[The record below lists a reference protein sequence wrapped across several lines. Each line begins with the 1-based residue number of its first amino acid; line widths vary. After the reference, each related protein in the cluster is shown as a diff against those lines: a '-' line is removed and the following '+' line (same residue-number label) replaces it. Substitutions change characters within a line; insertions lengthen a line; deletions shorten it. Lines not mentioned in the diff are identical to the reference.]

1 MEQRAVPTVFWG
13 GSKSTSGFL
22 HPSLFQLSTE
32 LHFLHYHD
40 VLELGV
46 CLGGTGR
53 YITDDGETPFRTGDV
68 QVVFPFCPHY
78 NVADE
83 GGSLWAFID
92 VDVARIHSPHL
103 SVDPAF
109 FLELSRNASASGIY
123 TGEAAPAV
131 VSAVT
136 EIHTLIRSERAG
148 DSPVADLLAA
158 KLVTLLLELALP
170 KGETNQEEHGNRL
183 NDRILPAI
191 RLVAHA
197 VQRGK
202 GITTGE
208 MAQACLLSESYFRKL
223 FLETMGESPKSYLD
237 RLRLQKAAALLV
249 TTKLSVSEIAIRCCF
264 EDPSTFYRR
273 FVGTYGCS
281 PLAYRQR
288 SEGERKPSQE

>member
-13 GSKSTSGFL
+13 GSKSKSGFL

-53 YITDDGETPFRTGDV
+53 YITDDGETPFRAGDV

-148 DSPVADLLAA
+148 DSPVVDLITS
-158 KLVTLLLELALP
+158 KLVSLLLELSLP
-170 KGETNQEEHGNRL
+170 KNETGESVWSKPFNET
-183 NDRILPAI
+183 ILPAI
-191 RLVAHA
+191 RHA
-197 VQRGK
+197 AYAVEK
-202 GITTGE
+202 GESITIKDL
-208 MAQACLLSESYFRKL
+208 ADVCFLSESYFRKL
-223 FLETMGESPKSYLD
+223 FLETMGEAPKSYLD

-249 TTKLSVSEIAIRCCF
+249 TTRCSVAEIAHRCCF

-273 FVGTYGCS
+273 FVSAYGRS

-288 SEGERKPSQE
+288 SKGEKESL